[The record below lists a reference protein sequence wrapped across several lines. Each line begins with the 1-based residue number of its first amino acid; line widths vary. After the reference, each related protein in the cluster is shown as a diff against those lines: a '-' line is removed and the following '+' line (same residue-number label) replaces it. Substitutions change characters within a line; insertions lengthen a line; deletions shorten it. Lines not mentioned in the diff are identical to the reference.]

1 VTATSEI
8 DVRRGARGPG
18 PLRRIDRW
26 LLAPA
31 PPERLAVLRVLVAGF
46 ATAWALVRLPAHLAL
61 ADHNADRWAPIG
73 VLAPLGDPLPGW
85 IVAVLAVATPLLG
98 VAAALGWRYRAV
110 APLWAASLL
119 AVTTLASSWGQIFHT
134 ENLLVLHALVLAVSP
149 AADAL
154 SLDARRLDDRPVTG
168 DRYGWAVRVAA
179 LVTVTAYVLAGVA
192 KLRIGGIGWAGGDV
206 LRNLV
211 AHDNL
216 RKAVLGDVHS
226 PLGAAAVRHAWL
238 FPPMAVATLVVELA
252 APLALLGGRIR
263 TAWVTS
269 AWVFHVGVL
278 ALMAILFPYQLA
290 VVAFAPLFAL
300 ERVIPW
306 LRSRLRS
313 PGRDAAATNGATMP
327 R

>member
-1 VTATSEI
+1 V
-8 DVRRGARGPG
+8 DDRRPG

-31 PPERLAVLRVLVAGF
+31 PAERLAVLRVLVAGF
-46 ATAWALVRLPAHLAL
+46 AAVWSLVRLPAHLAL
-61 ADHNADRWAPIG
+61 ADHSAERWAPIG
-73 VLAPLGDPLPGW
+73 VLAPLGSPLPGW
-85 IVAVLAVATPLLG
+85 AVAALAVATPLLG

-154 SLDARRLDDRPVTG
+154 SLDARRRDHRPGAG
-168 DRYGWAVRVAA
+168 DRYGWPVRVAA
-179 LVTVTAYVLAGVA
+179 LVTVIAYVLAGVA

-226 PLGAAAVRHAWL
+226 PLGAAAVRHAWM

-252 APLALLGGRIR
+252 APLALLGGRLR
-263 TAWVTS
+263 TAWVAG

-278 ALMAILFPYQLA
+278 ALMAILFPYQLVA
-290 VVAFAPLFAL
+290 VAFAPLFPL
-300 ERVIPW
+300 ERVVPW
-306 LRSRLRS
+306 VRSRWRS
-313 PGRDAAATNGATMP
+313 AAHGEASTTGATMA

>member
-1 VTATSEI
+1 M
-8 DVRRGARGPG
+8 
-18 PLRRIDRW
+18 LRI
-26 LLAPA
+26 
-31 PPERLAVLRVLVAGF
+31 LVAGF
-46 ATAWALVRLPAHLAL
+46 AAVWSLVRLPAHLAL
-61 ADHNADRWAPIG
+61 ADHSADRWAPIG
-73 VLAPLGDPLPGW
+73 VLAPLGQPLPGW
-85 IVAVLAVATPLLG
+85 VVVALAVATPLLG
-98 VAAALGWRYRAV
+98 IAAALGWRYRAV

-119 AVTTLASSWGQIFHT
+119 AVTTLASSWGQILHT

-149 AADAL
+149 ASDAL
-154 SLDARRLDDRPVTG
+154 SLDARRRDLPPGTS
-168 DRYGWAVRVAA
+168 DRYGWTVRVAA
-179 LVTVTAYVLAGVA
+179 LVTVIAYVLAGVA

-226 PLGAAAVRHAWL
+226 PLGAAAVRYAWL

-263 TAWVTS
+263 TAWVAG

-300 ERVIPW
+300 ERTVPW
-306 LRSRLRS
+306 LRARWRS
-313 PGRDAAATNGATMP
+313 IRVGDESPAGATMG